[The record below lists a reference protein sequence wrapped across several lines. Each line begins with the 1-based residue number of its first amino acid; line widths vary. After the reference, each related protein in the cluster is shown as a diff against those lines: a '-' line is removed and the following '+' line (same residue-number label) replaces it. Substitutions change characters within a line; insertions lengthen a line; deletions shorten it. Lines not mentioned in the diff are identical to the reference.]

1 MRALLVGINHYQK
14 LPLRGCINDVRLMQ
28 AVLQERFGVAETQ
41 LRVLL
46 DADATRQA
54 ILEGLTWL
62 AEPDPTDGPHAPLR
76 LFHYSGHGIQLADP
90 TGTEPDGKTEAI
102 ACFDYATA
110 GSISDDTLR
119 EYYNRFDPAMH
130 LILTMDCCHSGDI
143 HYVPEADVVNRF
155 LDPDEAEQ
163 ERIRAAQMAYIE
175 RRSEHLAQL
184 ESELRARGVSGIELR
199 TAIRA
204 AEAAYDQPQPRPTTD
219 VAILVAA
226 AREDQPAADA
236 RFGEQFYGAMT
247 YYLTQLLRESP
258 TLPSYTALIQELRQR
273 LLDARFS
280 QQPQLDG
287 NPVRLEL
294 PFLTSPV
301 SPCVLNEAE
310 KNERSGVM
318 SGAHVPDEPP
328 TPPPPDEPLVS
339 NAIVLAGDT
348 ASRSL
353 PTGEPASGDDP
364 RAELW
369 DGNNEDEYVDAVP
382 DDFLEGLLPA
392 ADASDEGSTER
403 QRGQF
408 LYIGKGLTAAQFTA
422 YVREYNF
429 GSQPPSFIV
438 LHHTAVPDTRHA
450 RMQHA
455 TWDSGEEGLSAE
467 AIYAKRLGQLTA
479 VKNHYQ
485 NEFGWGIG
493 PHLFIDERYIWLF
506 SPMYYQGIHAA
517 EGNGDG
523 RGTYSIGIEVI
534 GNYTNVRWPEQ
545 VERLVG
551 HAVAV
556 LKDRLGTFD
565 LVHKRGRGGISGHRD
580 YNKPSCPG
588 DAITNEYYMSVLQR
602 EWNRLQAAKNPPA
615 NTPLDRA
622 MPLLG
627 AASGTLQQVIDYVQ
641 ARLPGQSE
649 YRKDVAVIF
658 GLYWQ
663 YAPSV
668 GVDPFLAACQCVF
681 ETDALRSQWAARP
694 RRNPA
699 GLGVRQEG
707 GLSFATWDEA
717 VQAHIGQLLALAL
730 RDEEASDAQRA
741 MMQRNPRH
749 AHVKAEARGTVKTVG
764 GLDGT
769 WNGSPDYAEAL
780 LVRMRAIRGA

>member
-1 MRALLVGINHYQK
+1 MRALLVGINQYQK

-28 AVLQERFGVAETQ
+28 ALLQERFGVTEPQ

-46 DADATRQA
+46 DADATHQA

-62 AEPDPTDGPHAPLR
+62 AEPDPSDDPHAPLR
-76 LFHYSGHGIQLADP
+76 LFHYSGHGIQVADT

-130 LILTMDCCHSGDI
+130 LILIMDCCHSGDI
-143 HYVPEADVVNRF
+143 HYAPEADLMNRF
-155 LDPDEAEQ
+155 LDPDEAEL
-163 ERIRAAQMAYIE
+163 ERIRAAQAAYDA
-175 RRSEHLAQL
+175 RRSEHLAQT
-184 ESELRARGVSGIELR
+184 ESELRARGVSGAELR

-204 AEAAYDQPQPRPTTD
+204 AAAAYDQPRARPADD

-247 YYLTQLLRESP
+247 YHLTKLLREAP
-258 TLPSYTALIQELRQR
+258 TLPSYTALILELRQR

-280 QQPQLDG
+280 QLPQLDG
-287 NPVRLEL
+287 NPTRLEL
-294 PFLTSPV
+294 PFLTCPMPPLASD
-301 SPCVLNEAE
+301 EH
-310 KNERSGVM
+310 ERSVVM
-318 SGAHVPDEPP
+318 SGAHVPNEPTEP
-328 TPPPPDEPLVS
+328 NEPDEPTGL
-339 NAIVLAGDT
+339 VLAGDT

-369 DGNNEDEYVDAVP
+369 DDNHEDEYVGAVP
-382 DDFLEGLLPA
+382 ADFLEGLLPA

-429 GSQPPSFIV
+429 GSQPPSFVV

-455 TWDSGEEGLSAE
+455 SWDSREEGLSAE

-479 VKNHYQ
+479 IKNYYQ
-485 NEFGWGIG
+485 NQLGWSVG

-556 LKDRLGTFD
+556 LKERLGTFE
-565 LVHKRGRGGISGHRD
+565 LVHKRGRGGISSHRD

-588 DAITNEYYMSVLQR
+588 DAITNEYYLSVLQR

-615 NTPLDRA
+615 NTPLDGA

-627 AASGTLQQVIDYVQ
+627 PPSGTVQQVIDYVQ

-649 YRKDVAVIF
+649 YRKDVATIF

-694 RRNPA
+694 KRNPA

-707 GLSFATWDEA
+707 GLSFATWEAA

-749 AHVKAEARGTVKTVG
+749 AQIGAEQRGTAKIIA
-764 GLDGT
+764 GLDGV
-769 WNGSPDYAEAL
+769 WNGTSGYAEAL